1 MDYARPREVC
11 SVIFVRW
18 ANRRDRLIIRFAVTY
33 ANPLVTAAVLV
44 THTRETCS
52 HITSEQPYMEGG
64 RATNNAGTP
73 RASEKRQTE
82 GRREVARGG
91 ERERERET
99 GVAGEERHKG
109 PLRL

>member
-11 SVIFVRW
+11 SVVFVRW

-33 ANPLVTAAVLV
+33 ANPLVAAAVLI

-52 HITSEQPYMEGG
+52 HNTSEQPHMEGG
-64 RATNNAGTP
+64 WATRQGHRVQA
-73 RASEKRQTE
+73 KRDKTE
-82 GRREVARGG
+82 GRREVAR
-91 ERERERET
+91 ERESET

-109 PLRL
+109 PLRV